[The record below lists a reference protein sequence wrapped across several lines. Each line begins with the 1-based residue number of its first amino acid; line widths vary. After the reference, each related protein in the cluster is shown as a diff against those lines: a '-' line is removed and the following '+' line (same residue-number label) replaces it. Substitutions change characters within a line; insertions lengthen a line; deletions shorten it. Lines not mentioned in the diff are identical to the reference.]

1 MKFFFSGKK
10 VPVILNLLFNSAF
23 VTDFQKQS
31 SFFNFFFANQCTL
44 ISYNRVILHG
54 QTLDWKTIQL
64 ENYIIYTYI

>member
-1 MKFFFSGKK
+1 MKIFFSGKK

-44 ISYNRVILHG
+44 ILNNSV
-54 QTLDWKTIQL
+54 TKAF
-64 ENYIIYTYI
+64 